1 MVEVSL
7 RFNNKAVGPDGYPI
21 DFFQFCWDF
30 IREGMMELFGDF
42 FRGAL
47 DIKRLNYGTI
57 TLLPKVK
64 DAIRIQQYRPICL
77 LNCIY
82 KWFTKCLT
90 IRLEHVAE
98 RIIHKNHT
106 TFIQGR
112 NIMNIVMVLHKILH
126 ETKRKK
132 EIGVILKL
140 DFEKA
145 YDKVCWGFLMKCLRM
160 RGFDELWC
168 SWVEKI
174 LHNGTIFVKLNN
186 CMGPY
191 FQSFKGVT
199 QRDPLSPLLFNLVA
213 DSLTRM
219 VHKAKHDTMLCLQ
232 NGVTIH
238 HLGRSIT

>member
-1 MVEVSL
+1 VLVEVSL

-21 DFFQFCWDF
+21 DFFQSCWDF

-174 LHNGTIFVKLNN
+174 LHNGTISVKLNN

-232 NGVTIH
+232 NDIK
-238 HLGRSIT
+238 S